1 MRKLGNRLLTSLA
14 KSCGEV
20 GFDADIKVLK
30 SVVALCGDTNYKIR
44 IDGAIFMKEY
54 LAINFE
60 SLISSPRLKQTYIPE
75 ICELLNDEETQIRIE
90 AMESISYVLETLNEE
105 VIERELIPNLL
116 KMLVFEDNHD
126 SII

>member
-14 KSCGEV
+14 KSCGEA

-44 IDGAIFMKEY
+44 MDGAIFMKEY
-54 LAINFE
+54 LSANFE
-60 SLISSPRLKQTYIPE
+60 TLKASPRLKQTYIPE
-75 ICELLNDEETQIRIE
+75 ICELLNDEETYIRIE
-90 AMESISYVLETLNEE
+90 AMESISYVLETLSEE
-105 VIERELIPNLL
+105 LIERELMPNLL